1 MLLYGFTMKVCAI
14 LLAAGASSRMG
25 FNKILIDFNG
35 RTPIELCC
43 EAFREFADEIVIAVS
58 ENTLEAAKRC
68 REHMPNQAIKLVFGG
83 LSRQESVYNALMAT
97 EAEFVAVHDC
107 ARCLIDG
114 ATIAASIASAME
126 HGCGIASLA
135 LRDTIRSTIS
145 GEVLPREELL
155 CAQTPQCFLRKELIE
170 AYAIAAQNDKVYT
183 DDAAIFHA
191 AGHKLYY
198 SPGSLLNQKLTVP
211 EDLDFFRSA
220 IEKRISAMIRI
231 GYGEDTHRLVA
242 ERRLVLGGVD
252 IPFELG
258 LLGHSDADALCH
270 AVADAL
276 LGACAL
282 GDIGMHFPDSDARY
296 KDVLSLKLLSACRE
310 LVHTKGYSIINVD
323 ACIIAQRPKLAAFRE
338 QMQKNLAEALRL
350 SKDCISIK
358 FTTPEGLGPEGRL
371 EGITVRAVAA
381 VVG

>member
-1 MLLYGFTMKVCAI
+1 MKVCAI

-35 RTPIELCC
+35 KTPIELCC
-43 EAFREFADEIVIAVS
+43 EAFREFAEEIVIAVS
-58 ENTLEAAKRC
+58 ESTLDAAKRC
-68 REHMPNQAIKLVFGG
+68 REHMPDLSIKLVFGG
-83 LSRQESVYNALMAT
+83 LSRQESVYNALMAAET
-97 EAEFVAVHDC
+97 ELVAIHDC

-114 ATIAASIASAME
+114 ATIAASIACAKE

-135 LRDTIRSTIS
+135 LRDTIRNAVS
-145 GEVLPREELL
+145 GDVLPRDELL
-155 CAQTPQCFLRKELIE
+155 CAQTPQCFLRNEIIE
-170 AYAIAAQNDKVYT
+170 AYDMAARSGKVYT
-183 DDAAIFHA
+183 DDAAIFRA
-191 AGHKLYY
+191 AGHELHY

-211 EDLDFFRSA
+211 EDLEFFRSA
-220 IEKRISAMIRI
+220 IGKRSSTMIRI
-231 GYGEDTHRLVA
+231 GYGEDTHRLVK
-242 ERRLVLGGVD
+242 ERSLVLGGVD

-258 LLGHSDADALCH
+258 LLGHSDADALSH

-282 GDIGMHFPDSDARY
+282 GDIGTHFPDSDARY

-310 LVHTKGYSIINVD
+310 LINVNGYSIINVD
-323 ACIIAQRPKLAAFRE
+323 ACIIAQRPRLAAFRE
-338 QMQKNLAEALRL
+338 QMQKNIAAALCL
-350 SKDCISIK
+350 SNDCVSIK

-381 VVG
+381 IIG